1 MYVSARE
8 RKLLERLLAD
18 EREMTVGELAEELNV
33 SVRTIHRDLQGLE
46 SVLRRY
52 GLELVKKA
60 GVGIR
65 VIGEKKQKQALAVE
79 LLHLSHREY
88 TPEERQLM
96 ILIALLEADEPV
108 KLVSLA
114 NDLNVTV
121 ATVSLD
127 LDKLEKTVE
136 AYGLSLIRK
145 RGYGVELTGSE
156 SAKRRLIGELL
167 FRHVDEHEFLA
178 LMKETIQRRPDDPLD
193 TVAEKLLGLVD
204 RKKLAVIEQQIAQ
217 VKETFPFTMA
227 DSSYIAFV
235 VHLALAIERIRR
247 GEAIHFDPRDLQAL
261 QATREYE
268 IAEALAE
275 SLERAFGIDIPK
287 EEIGYMTMH
296 LMGAK
301 WRSRQG
307 MVMEEPSL
315 AIGMKAQQ
323 LIRFVSR
330 ELGVDLSA
338 DRALYEDLVVHLK
351 PALYRLEHGMGVAN
365 PLLDPIKQDYAELF
379 AIVAAGTK
387 QLFGDVP
394 VPEEEIGYLVLH
406 FAAALMREKKG
417 WRALVICSSGL
428 GTAKI
433 LATRL
438 KKEIPDIAVIEQAS
452 VFEWKTKD
460 VSAYDL
466 IISTVP
472 LAEEHG
478 PYFIVSPMLREEE
491 ARAIRAFL
499 ARKSAAVAKPVE
511 RGQDAQPNR
520 QTLKTMKAI
529 RRISETII
537 GMLEGFSLRVVKHCT
552 VHGLL
557 SDACRRLEQS
567 GVIVDAEAVI
577 GELRRRE
584 SLGGLGVPGT
594 SLALYHA
601 RSFAV
606 LRPSLTMYRLD
617 EPQTVAGM
625 DGNPM
630 EINTVVLL
638 LGPADADEETLAVLS
653 HISALLVKDEQS
665 ITVLAHGDEEQ
676 VYSLIST
683 HLEQFFDHYWTSAK
697 E

>member
-1 MYVSARE
+1 MYISARE
-8 RKLLERLLAD
+8 RKLLERLLDD

-33 SVRTIHRDLQGLE
+33 SARTVHRDLQGLE

-52 GLELVKKA
+52 GLELMKKA

-65 VIGEKKQKQALAVE
+65 LVGEKKQKQALAAE

-88 TPEERQLM
+88 TPGERQLM
-96 ILIALLEADEPV
+96 ILISLLEADEPV

-127 LDKLEKTVE
+127 LDKLEQTVE
-136 AYGLSLIRK
+136 AQGLSLIRK
-145 RGYGVELTGSE
+145 RGYGVEMVGSE

-178 LMKETIQRRPDDPLD
+178 LMKETIQKRPDDPLD
-193 TVAEKLLGLVD
+193 TVAEKLLGFVD
-204 RKKLAVIEQQIAQ
+204 RKKLAVIEKQIAQ

-247 GEAIHFDPRDLQAL
+247 GEAIHFDPHDLQAL

-275 SLERAFGIDIPK
+275 SLARAFGIDIPN
-287 EEIGYMTMH
+287 EEVGYMTMH

-307 MVMEEPSL
+307 MMMEEPSL
-315 AIGMKAQQ
+315 AVGMKAQQ

-338 DRALYEDLVVHLK
+338 DRTLYEDLVVHLK

-365 PLLDPIKQDYAELF
+365 PLLEQIKQDYMELF
-379 AIVAAGTK
+379 AIVADGTK
-387 QLFGDVP
+387 QLFGDTLM
-394 VPEEEIGYLVLH
+394 PEEEVGYLALH
-406 FAAALMREKKG
+406 FATALMRGKKG

-438 KKEIPDIAVIEQAS
+438 KRAIPDIVVMEQAS
-452 VFEWKTKD
+452 VFELKTKD
-460 VSAYDL
+460 LNAYDL

-472 LAEEHG
+472 LPEEYG
-478 PYFIVSPMLREEE
+478 PHFVVSPMLTEEE
-491 ARAIRAFL
+491 AQAIRQQL
-499 ARKSAAVAKPVE
+499 ERKTAAEKWRESESIAHRNPSMLV
-511 RGQDAQPNR
+511 
-520 QTLKTMKAI
+520 TMKAV
-529 RRISETII
+529 RRISEAII
-537 GMLEGFSLRVVKHCT
+537 HLLDGFLLEVVTSCSIHE
-552 VHGLL
+552 LL
-557 SDACRRLEQS
+557 TDACRRLERS
-567 GVIVDAEAVI
+567 GVIVDADVVI
-577 GELRRRE
+577 EELRRRE

-601 RSFAV
+601 RSFAI

-617 EPQTVAGM
+617 EPKTVTGM
-625 DGNPM
+625 DGKPM

-638 LGPADADEETLAVLS
+638 LGPADADEEMLSVLS
-653 HISALLVKDEQS
+653 HVSTLLVKDEQS
-665 ITVLAHGDEEQ
+665 AATLAHGSENE
-676 VYSLIST
+676 VYALVSG
-683 HLEQFFDHYWTSAK
+683 HLEQFFDHYWTTTK

>member
-8 RKLLERLLAD
+8 RKLLERLLVGG
-18 EREMTVGELAEELNV
+18 REITVGELAEELNV
-33 SVRTIHRDLQGLE
+33 STRTIHRDLQGLE
-46 SVLRRY
+46 SVLRHY

-65 VIGEKKQKQALAVE
+65 LVGEEKQKQALAAE

-96 ILIALLEADEPV
+96 ILIALLEAGEPV

-127 LDKLEKTVE
+127 LDKLEQTLK

-145 RGYGVELTGSE
+145 RGYGVELAGSE
-156 SAKRRLIGELL
+156 SAKRRLISELL
-167 FRHVDEHEFLA
+167 FRHVNEHEFLE
-178 LMKETIQRRPDDPLD
+178 LMKETIQKRSDDPLD

-204 RKKLAVIEQQIAQ
+204 RKKLAIIEKQIEQ
-217 VKETFPFTMA
+217 VKEKLPFTMA

-235 VHLALAIERIRR
+235 VHLALAIERIKR
-247 GEAIHFDPRDLQAL
+247 GEAIHFDPHDLRTLQA
-261 QATREYE
+261 AKEFA
-268 IAEALAE
+268 IAEMLAE
-275 SLERAFGIDIPK
+275 SLERAFGINIPK

-307 MVMEEPSL
+307 MMMEEPSL
-315 AIGMKAQQ
+315 VVGMKAQQ

-330 ELGVDLSA
+330 ELGVDLST
-338 DRALYEDLVVHLK
+338 DRTLYEDLVVHLK

-365 PLLDPIKQDYAELF
+365 PLLDQIRKDYPELF
-379 AIVAAGTK
+379 AVVANGTK
-387 QLFGDVP
+387 QLFGYIP

-438 KKEIPDIAVIEQAS
+438 KRAIPDITVMEQAS
-452 VFEWKTKD
+452 VFELKKKD
-460 VSAYDL
+460 LRAYDL
-466 IISTVP
+466 VISTVP
-472 LAEEHG
+472 LPEEYG
-478 PYFIVSPMLREEE
+478 PHVIVSPMLTEEE
-491 ARAIRAFL
+491 ARAIRQRLERKTAVEKRRENESIARRNRSML
-499 ARKSAAVAKPVE
+499 A
-511 RGQDAQPNR
+511 
-520 QTLKTMKAI
+520 TMKAV

-537 GMLEGFSLRVVKHCT
+537 HLLDGFLLEMVTCRSIHE
-552 VHGLL
+552 LL
-557 SDACRRLEQS
+557 MNACRRLERN
-567 GVIVDAEAVI
+567 GVLVDAKVVI
-577 GELRRRE
+577 EELERRE

-594 SLALYHA
+594 KLALYHA
-601 RSFAV
+601 RSFSV

-625 DGNPM
+625 DGEPM
-630 EINTVVLL
+630 EVNTVVLL
-638 LGPADADEETLAVLS
+638 LGPADADEEMLSVLS
-653 HISALLVKDEQS
+653 QVSTLLVKDEQS
-665 ITVLAHGDEEQ
+665 TATLARGGENE
-676 VYSLIST
+676 VYSLVSS
-683 HLEQFFDHYWTSAK
+683 HLEQFFDHYWTTMK

>member
-18 EREMTVGELAEELNV
+18 DREMTVGELAEELNV
-33 SVRTIHRDLQGLE
+33 SARTIHRDLQGLE

-65 VIGEKKQKQALAVE
+65 LVGEKKQKQTLAAE

-127 LDKLEKTVE
+127 LDKLEQTVE

-178 LMKETIQRRPDDPLD
+178 LMKETIQGRPDDPFD

-235 VHLALAIERIRR
+235 VHLALAIERIKR

-315 AIGMKAQQ
+315 AVGMKAQQ

-330 ELGVDLSA
+330 GLDVDLST
-338 DRALYEDLVVHLK
+338 DRTLYEDLVVHLK

-365 PLLDPIKQDYAELF
+365 PLLDQIKQDYAELF
-379 AIVAAGTK
+379 AIVADGTK

-394 VPEEEIGYLVLH
+394 MPEEEIGYLVLH

-438 KKEIPDIAVIEQAS
+438 KKEIPDIAVMEQAS
-452 VFEWKTKD
+452 VFELKKKD
-460 VSAYDL
+460 LNAYDL

-472 LAEEHG
+472 LADEHG

-491 ARAIRAFL
+491 ARAIRGFL
-499 ARKSAAVAKPVE
+499 ERKSAAVAKPVE
-511 RGQDAQPNR
+511 REQDAQPNR

-529 RRISETII
+529 GRISETII
-537 GMLEGFSLRVVKHCT
+537 GILEGFSLRTVKHRT

-557 SDACRRLEQS
+557 SDACRRLEQN

-577 GELRRRE
+577 EELRRRE
-584 SLGGLGVPGT
+584 SLGGLGVPDT
-594 SLALYHA
+594 PLALYHA

-606 LRPSLTMYRLD
+606 IRPSLVMYRLD

-625 DGNPM
+625 DGKPM

-638 LGPADADEETLAVLS
+638 LGPADADEEMLAVLS
-653 HISALLVKDEQS
+653 HISSLLVKDEQS

-683 HLEQFFDHYWTSAK
+683 HLEQFFDDYWTSAK

>member
-33 SVRTIHRDLQGLE
+33 SARTIHRDLQGLE

-65 VIGEKKQKQALAVE
+65 LAGEKKQKQALAVE

-261 QATREYE
+261 QATREHE
-268 IAEALAE
+268 IAEMLAE

-307 MVMEEPSL
+307 ILAEEPSL
-315 AIGMKAQQ
+315 AVGMKAQQ

-338 DRALYEDLVVHLK
+338 DRTLYEDLVVHLK

-379 AIVAAGTK
+379 AIVADGTK
-387 QLFGDVP
+387 QLFGDVS

-466 IISTVP
+466 VISTVP
-472 LAEEHG
+472 LAEERG

-499 ARKSAAVAKPVE
+499 ERKSAAVAKPVAHE
-511 RGQDAQPNR
+511 QDPQPNR
-520 QTLKTMKAI
+520 LTLKTMKAI
-529 RRISETII
+529 GRISETIVGI
-537 GMLEGFSLRVVKHCT
+537 LEGFSLQVVKHRT

-606 LRPSLTMYRLD
+606 LRSSLTMYRLD

-665 ITVLAHGDEEQ
+665 IAVLAHGDEEQ

>member
-18 EREMTVGELAEELNV
+18 DREMTVGELAEELNV
-33 SVRTIHRDLQGLE
+33 SARTVHRDLQGLE

-79 LLHLSHREY
+79 LLHLSHHEY

-247 GEAIHFDPRDLQAL
+247 GEAIHFDLRDLQAL
-261 QATREYE
+261 QATREHE
-268 IAEALAE
+268 IAEMLAE

-307 MVMEEPSL
+307 MLAEEPSL
-315 AIGMKAQQ
+315 AVGMKAQQ

-338 DRALYEDLVVHLK
+338 DRTLYEDLVVHLK

-387 QLFGDVP
+387 QLFGDVS

-438 KKEIPDIAVIEQAS
+438 KKEIPDITVIEQAS

-472 LAEEHG
+472 LAEERG

-491 ARAIRAFL
+491 ARAIRTFL
-499 ARKSAAVAKPVE
+499 ERKSATVAKPVE

-529 RRISETII
+529 GRISETIV
-537 GMLEGFSLRVVKHCT
+537 GMLEGFSLQVVKHRT

-584 SLGGLGVPGT
+584 SLGGLGVPDT
-594 SLALYHA
+594 PLALYHA

-617 EPQTVAGM
+617 EPQTVVGM

-638 LGPADADEETLAVLS
+638 LGPADADEATLAVLS
-653 HISALLVKDEQS
+653 HISSLLVKDEQS
-665 ITVLAHGDEEQ
+665 IAVLAHGDEEQ

-683 HLEQFFDHYWTSAK
+683 HLEQFFDHYWTSTK